1 MDNEIFEKYK
11 NEMLEMYKKAKKN
24 NGYIPAQT
32 TPNISAPTPPNPIST
47 PTPNTQTGGL
57 LGIVTSF
64 RGLYPVENAKVTIFT
79 GDMDNMNVID
89 SDLTDR
95 SGRTKVFSLLAPDK
109 NLSMSPDL
117 AETPYSLYNMMVE
130 ADGFLKNIHLNV
142 PVFSGITSIQRSDM
156 ILAEERIDK
165 TPQIFDESQKYNL

>member
-11 NEMLEMYKKAKKN
+11 NEMLKMYEKAKKN
-24 NGYIPAQT
+24 NGYVPAQT
-32 TPNISAPTPPNPIST
+32 TPTPNISPPTPPSHS
-47 PTPNTQTGGL
+47 TQTGGL

-64 RGLYPVENAKVTIFT
+64 RGLYPAENAKVTIFT
-79 GDMDNMNVID
+79 GDIDNMNIID
-89 SDLTDR
+89 SDFTDR
-95 SGRTKVFSLLAPDK
+95 SGRTKVFSLSAPDK
-109 NLSMSPDL
+109 SLSMSPDL

-130 ADGFLKNIHLNV
+130 ADGFLKNIHLNI
-142 PVFSGITSIQRSDM
+142 PIFSGITSIQRSDM